1 MSQAKKPEWS
11 NDLKQPPDDLDKE
24 VKALTP
30 DEVRLSE
37 LAKDMKDVKP
47 EKYNIKSKNAKAM
60 RVVHDSSGEKVSI
73 LPGETKAGVMLYP
86 HIAEYLGK
94 GDLEIT
100 ASTA

>member
-11 NDLKQPPDDLDKE
+11 NDLQKPDDLDKE
-24 VKALTP
+24 VKTLTP
-30 DEVRLSE
+30 DEVRLND

-60 RVVHDSSGEKVSI
+60 RVVHDSNGEKVAI